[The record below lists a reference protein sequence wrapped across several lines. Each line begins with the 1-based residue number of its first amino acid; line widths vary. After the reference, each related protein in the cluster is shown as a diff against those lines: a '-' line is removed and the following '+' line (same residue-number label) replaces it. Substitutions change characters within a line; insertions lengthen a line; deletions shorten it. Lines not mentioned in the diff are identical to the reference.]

1 MVKLYLDIDGVL
13 LTKRNTKMADFG
25 VEFIDF
31 AADHYD
37 CYWLTTHCKG
47 NAETA
52 IQYLS
57 GYYSDSSIEKLRKI
71 KATDWHTLKTEG
83 IDFSSDFYWID
94 DAPFESEKEHLKRN
108 LALERL
114 LIADSNHEM
123 ELKRIIQ
130 QLRALSFCI
139 L

>member
-13 LTKRNTKMADFG
+13 LTKRNAKMADFG
-25 VEFIDF
+25 AEFIDF
-31 AADHYD
+31 VTSHYD

-57 GYYSDSSIEKLRKI
+57 GYYSNSSIEKLRKI

-94 DAPFESEKEHLKRN
+94 DAPFESEKEHLKQKQ
-108 LALERL
+108 ALERL
-114 LIADSNHEM
+114 LIEDLNQER
-123 ELKRIIQ
+123 ELERLIQ
-130 QLRALSFCI
+130 VL
-139 L
+139 